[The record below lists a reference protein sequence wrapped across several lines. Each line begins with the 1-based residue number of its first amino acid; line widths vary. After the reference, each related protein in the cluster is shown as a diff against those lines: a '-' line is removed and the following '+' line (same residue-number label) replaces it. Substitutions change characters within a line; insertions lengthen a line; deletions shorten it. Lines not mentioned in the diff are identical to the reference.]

1 MVKERNRRVQE
12 LQQLKL
18 KHQHEVQKLK
28 NQIDRL
34 EQKNISLERK
44 LAEAEGG
51 YFSSFFKIS
60 TTMSAEKADA
70 IFESASKYRADVEHA
85 MNSTLDEVFFPLP
98 PRRGEGPLP
107 ATKIF
112 QFCQFLPTILQKI
125 CYFTFST

>member
-1 MVKERNRRVQE
+1 M
-12 LQQLKL
+12 QQLKL

-85 MNSTLDEVFFPLP
+85 MNSTLDEVFFPPPPSTRGGFSYGHQNFSVLP
-98 PRRGEGPLP
+98 IFAKNFANFSLAKFCRRFV
-107 ATKIF
+107 IF
-112 QFCQFLPTILQKI
+112 C
-125 CYFTFST
+125 